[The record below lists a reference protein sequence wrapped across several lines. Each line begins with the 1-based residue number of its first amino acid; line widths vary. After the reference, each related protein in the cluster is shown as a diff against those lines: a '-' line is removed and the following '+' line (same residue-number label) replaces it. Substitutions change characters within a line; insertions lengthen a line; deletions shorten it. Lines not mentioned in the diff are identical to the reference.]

1 MVTIPDSD
9 INPLTVG
16 CRTPLDAAERTAG
29 PDRRA
34 PNDVAVI
41 WIECPIDAALL
52 AKANNITH
60 EIGACP
66 SQIEILAGGYGT
78 VRVCSR
84 REEARKVPGVEALQ
98 SLGPFHLSSLQIQR
112 KGRVEEIVSRSAV
125 RGGRRVLASFHIC
138 GCGVVVSGTDEERT
152 AVGINRG
159 RLPNRTSAVSAGLSA
174 IVRHVES
181 LPEHRT
187 GFHVE
192 RDNTPTKAAARICGI
207 SCQTFFARRDSNINN
222 AVKKNRKSSNAGCRM
237 IVHLCHP
244 PECS

>member
-66 SQIEILAGGYGT
+66 SKIKVLAGRNRT
-78 VRVCSR
+78 IRVCPG
-84 REEARKVPGVEALQ
+84 REKARKVPGVEALQ
-98 SLGPFHLSSLQIQR
+98 SLGPFDLSSLQIQR

-125 RGGRRVLASFHIC
+125 RG
-138 GCGVVVSGTDEERT
+138 
-152 AVGINRG
+152 
-159 RLPNRTSAVSAGLSA
+159 RLPNRTSTVSARLSP

-222 AVKKNRKSSNAGCRM
+222 AVKNNRRSSYDCRRM